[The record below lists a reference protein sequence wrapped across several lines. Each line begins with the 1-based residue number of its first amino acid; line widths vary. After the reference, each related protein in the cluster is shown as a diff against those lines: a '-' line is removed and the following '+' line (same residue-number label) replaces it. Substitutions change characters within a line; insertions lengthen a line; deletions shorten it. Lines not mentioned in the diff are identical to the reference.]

1 MAMDQLR
8 AMRIFVRVIDEG
20 SFSGAARELDMAPPA
35 VTRAI
40 AELETHLGCRLIHR
54 TTRRLTLTDIG
65 AEYLE
70 RVRPLLVDLDD
81 ADALATAATGQ
92 VQGKLRL
99 TGPAAFLGDSLV
111 AQIADFQRLHPR
123 LTVQL
128 NASPPLQEPDEK
140 ADITFLV
147 HGPEPLDGD
156 FVARVLARTE
166 VLLCASPAYL
176 DAHGR
181 PERPEDLVQHQLL
194 APDVALERRH
204 WEIRRHSDGE
214 IRTVP
219 FGSSTA
225 RMTSASPEL
234 MIGAVRHGLGI
245 TGSLSLAVAEDL
257 RTGRLER
264 VLPDWKIATYRLYAA
279 MPTGR
284 HVPLRV
290 RAFVDYLA
298 ERYGGDAVD
307 PWLAAATPP

>member
-20 SFSGAARELDMAPPA
+20 SFSGAARQLDMAPPA

-40 AELETHLGCRLIHR
+40 AELEAHLGTRLIHR

-70 RVRPLLVDLDD
+70 RVRPLLADLDD

-92 VQGKLRL
+92 VQGRLRL
-99 TGPAAFLGDSLV
+99 TGPASFLGDSLA

-128 NASPPLQEPDEK
+128 NSSPPLQEPDEK

-156 FVARVLARTE
+156 FVARVIARTE

-181 PERPEDLVQHQLL
+181 PEHPDDLSRHQLL
-194 APDVALERRH
+194 VPDVALVQRQWQLRHGAGGERRV
-204 WEIRRHSDGE
+204 
-214 IRTVP
+214 VP
-219 FGSSTA
+219 FDKTPS
-225 RMTSASPEL
+225 RITSASPEL
-234 MIGAVRHGLGI
+234 LIGAVRHGLGI
-245 TGSLSLAVAEDL
+245 TGTLSLAVADDL
-257 RTGRLER
+257 RAGRLER
-264 VLPDWKIATYRLYAA
+264 VLPDWQVVSYRLYAA

-284 HVPLRV
+284 HLPLRV
-290 RAFVDYLA
+290 RTFVDFLV
-298 ERYGGDAVD
+298 ERYGGGDSD
-307 PWLAAATPP
+307 PWLTAVKTT